1 MTCSC
6 WVKIDDINDFNDTF
20 LNLIK
25 KEIIVLL
32 IQNEICSTFQNVSF
46 FYLLYACVIIGK
58 ITETTLS
65 CKYIGLLLVSS
76 PYF

>member
-25 KEIIVLL
+25 KRDNCIIDP
-32 IQNEICSTFQNVSF
+32 
-46 FYLLYACVIIGK
+46 K
-58 ITETTLS
+58 
-65 CKYIGLLLVSS
+65 
-76 PYF
+76 